1 MHSNNNNNTICK
13 EKTQLILCL
22 ITTFLSL
29 ALYIPLLI
37 GLFNWS
43 LRCLPILLFLI
54 CIGVIITTAIIISI
68 IWLARYRRKLTNT
81 KINSAFRLDHP
92 LFPTADDTKYSYNNN
107 NDILNPYGPISGG
120 ISNNNNTTIRLDKI
134 VSTNHTI

>member
-92 LFPTADDTKYSYNNN
+92 LFPTADDTKYNYNNN

-120 ISNNNNTTIRLDKI
+120 ISNNNNT
-134 VSTNHTI
+134 SMPQNN